1 MKKITII
8 SGSPNENSRVN
19 GIINYAKKILLD
31 NGYEVSIIN
40 VASLPA
46 EDLLHA
52 HFNSEPIVAS
62 LLKVAEA
69 TGVIIASPVYKTT
82 FTGVIK
88 AYIDLLPEKGFKDKI
103 IAAYFVGGTISNLL
117 SIDYAVKPILASM
130 GAKYFA
136 ENVFAV
142 DSQIERS
149 EDSAGNLLFQI
160 TEELKQRI
168 HNSVMDLINY

>member
-1 MKKITII
+1 M
-8 SGSPNENSRVN
+8 P
-19 GIINYAKKILLD
+19 AK
-31 NGYEVSIIN
+31 
-40 VASLPA
+40 
-46 EDLLHA
+46 DLMHA
-52 HFNSEPIVAS
+52 NFNSESIIAS
-62 LLKVAEA
+62 HLKVAEA
-69 TGVIIASPVYKTT
+69 AGVIIASPVYKTT

-103 IAAYFVGGTISNLL
+103 IAVYFVGGTISNLL

-149 EDSAGNLLFQI
+149 EDSEGNMIFQI
-160 TEELKQRI
+160 AEELKQRI
-168 HNSVMDLINY
+168 QNSVNDLIDY